1 MPLWTE
7 PLVAVAVGL
16 LAGAHASTWGM
27 YKDAPHEGFTWPKYL
42 RSIVAAGVLAPL
54 VQNLF
59 RLDLHTA
66 AGLVQLFALTYTAE
80 RFVHEF
86 YKTFLRR
93 EDQSKYFIPMAL
105 HVDGVVVDNPAL
117 RVVVGLLY
125 LAGIMLIGAAVRVFE
140 LLTASG
146 GSAVLSIL
154 LVGSAGGWLSAF
166 GGAWKDAPLE
176 GFDLRK
182 FFRSPLLALAYAAAL
197 AGLTRNY
204 LVITVAALGLTI
216 ATIETYKTFFFPS
229 VPRGKFAG
237 KPVLFPAMLRRRK
250 RFVPLYIAIWL
261 AVLATAVAAFLS
273 PREGLW

>member
-1 MPLWTE
+1 
-7 PLVAVAVGL
+7 
-16 LAGAHASTWGM
+16 
-27 YKDAPHEGFTWPKYL
+27 
-42 RSIVAAGVLAPL
+42 
-54 VQNLF
+54 
-59 RLDLHTA
+59 
-66 AGLVQLFALTYTAE
+66 
-80 RFVHEF
+80 
-86 YKTFLRR
+86 
-93 EDQSKYFIPMAL
+93 MAL
-105 HVDGVVVDNPAL
+105 HVNGVVVDNPAL